1 MTNNRYFGP
10 REATFG
16 GVGEPKTGL
25 AATEFAAAE
34 VAKLQE
40 GLRQLATED
49 SLAALARVA
58 EVIVGCLQRDCK
70 VLFCG
75 NGGSAADAQHLAA
88 ELVGRQNYDRG
99 PAAGVALSVDT
110 SVLTAI
116 GNDYGYDDV
125 FARQVLALGRP
136 GDICVGISTSG
147 RSKNVVKALAT
158 ARDCGVATVALTGDD
173 PREMANA
180 DYVLAMPSAE
190 TGKIQELQL
199 VAGHIIFALVERA
212 LFPRGADQ
220 EE

>member
-1 MTNNRYFGP
+1 MTSNRYFGP

-16 GVGEPKTGL
+16 GVGEAKMGL

-49 SLAALARVA
+49 SLKALARVA
-58 EVIVGCLQRDCK
+58 EAIVGCLQRDCK

-147 RSKNVVKALAT
+147 RSKNVIKALAT

-220 EE
+220 GE

>member
-1 MTNNRYFGP
+1 MTTNRHLGP
-10 REATFG
+10 TEATFG
-16 GVGEPKTGL
+16 GVGDSKMGL

-34 VAKLQE
+34 VAKLQD

-49 SLAALARVA
+49 SLTALTRVA
-58 EVIVGCLQRDCK
+58 EAIVSCLQRDGK

-116 GNDYGYDDV
+116 GNDYGYDEV
-125 FARQVLALGRP
+125 FSRQVLALGRP

-158 ARDCGVATVALTGDD
+158 ARDCRVATVALTGND
-173 PREMANA
+173 PAKWP
-180 DYVLAMPSAE
+180 MPTTSWPCRLRRRP
-190 TGKIQELQL
+190 KSRSSNWLPVI
-199 VAGHIIFALVERA
+199 
-212 LFPRGADQ
+212 
-220 EE
+220 